1 MPEESKSLT
10 TPKIELFATL
20 SNAFQPLTNVIG
32 SSILDAAGIL
42 DTSLYLVNKFL

>member
-1 MPEESKSLT
+1 MPEESKSLA

-20 SNAFQPLTNVIG
+20 SNAFQPLTVIG
-32 SSILDAAGIL
+32 SSILDTAGIL